1 MFPFVLQFVVL
12 YYGILLHR
20 LRRSPL
26 PEGAFGTTTFGADF
40 IHIMFIG
47 IAYIEPR
54 DYRVVFLIQADGLAF
69 GQVRFC
75 MGKEKSKETPLLDKR
90 PVGQYNKNSLGELY
104 HWQRTNCRYELG
116 EK

>member
-1 MFPFVLQFVVL
+1 MDFAQQKTEGAFAMFPSVLQFVVL
-12 YYGILLHR
+12 CYGILLHR

-54 DYRVVFLIQADGLAF
+54 DYRVVFLIQ
-69 GQVRFC
+69 
-75 MGKEKSKETPLLDKR
+75 KSKGDALA
-90 PVGQYNKNSLGELY
+90 
-104 HWQRTNCRYELG
+104 
-116 EK
+116 

>member
-1 MFPFVLQFVVL
+1 MFPSVLQFVVL
-12 YYGILLHR
+12 CYGILLHR

-54 DYRVVFLIQADGLAF
+54 DYRVVFLIQKA
-69 GQVRFC
+69 
-75 MGKEKSKETPLLDKR
+75 
-90 PVGQYNKNSLGELY
+90 PVLRCKTGGFFSGCLFLY
-104 HWQRTNCRYELG
+104 I
-116 EK
+116 

>member
-1 MFPFVLQFVVL
+1 MFPSVLQFVVL
-12 YYGILLHR
+12 CYGILLHR

-54 DYRVVFLIQADGLAF
+54 DYSRGFPYTKRHSSTCERVPFVF
-69 GQVRFC
+69 
-75 MGKEKSKETPLLDKR
+75 
-90 PVGQYNKNSLGELY
+90 
-104 HWQRTNCRYELG
+104 
-116 EK
+116 

>member
-1 MFPFVLQFVVL
+1 MFPSVLQFVVL
-12 YYGILLHR
+12 CYGILLHR

-54 DYRVVFLIQADGLAF
+54 DYRVVFLIQ
-69 GQVRFC
+69 
-75 MGKEKSKETPLLDKR
+75 KR
-90 PVGQYNKNSLGELY
+90 KTQNESASSF
-104 HWQRTNCRYELG
+104 
-116 EK
+116 